1 MDKLRFG
8 STDMTVFPIALGG
21 YPFSGIH
28 RAQGWDPYTQD
39 GKKEAVKTVHAA
51 LDEGINYIDTAPGY
65 GKGHSESIIGE
76 ALKTRRSECFI
87 ATKCPSL
94 GTKEEVLDSIR
105 KSLMRLH
112 TDCVDVLQLHGG
124 RFTHEESR
132 RILEGGPLEGLE
144 EARRLG
150 YTRYIGVTAEEPWT
164 ALPLLRSG
172 AFDVFQIC
180 YNLIRQSAGQCFLD
194 EARERG
200 VAVCAMRPMTSGMFQ
215 RQLETLAPQWL
226 KDGEAYRVCL
236 KFILSDSRVHMAN
249 VGMRWP
255 REVAENVAFVKN
267 FTPAWDIAET
277 PKLTQ
282 LVYETD
288 DARKNV

>member
-1 MDKLRFG
+1 MEKVKFG

-21 YPFSGIH
+21 YPFAGIH
-28 RAQGWDPYTQD
+28 RAQGWDPYTPEGQ
-39 GKKEAVKTVHAA
+39 KEAVKTVHAA

-76 ALKTRRSECFI
+76 ALKTRRGACYV
-87 ATKCPSL
+87 ATKCPWT
-94 GTKEEVLDSIR
+94 GKEEVLGSIR
-105 KSLMRLH
+105 ESLKRLN

-124 RFTHEESR
+124 RFSHEDSL
-132 RILEGGPLEGLE
+132 RILEGGPLEGLQ

-180 YNLIRQSAGQCFLD
+180 YNLIRQSAGQHFLD

-226 KDGEAYRVCL
+226 ENGEAYRVCL
-236 KFILSDSRVHMAN
+236 KFILADSRGHMAN

-255 REVAENVAFVKN
+255 REVVENVRFVREFN
-267 FTPAWDIAET
+267 PAWDVAQT

-282 LVYETD
+282 LIYETD
-288 DARKNV
+288 DARSGV